1 MNKTVLIGRLC
12 ADPEI
17 RYTQAGKSVTSF
29 TLAVNRFKKDDG
41 ADFIKCT
48 CWGSTAENLAKYQ
61 GKGSQIAVSGR
72 IRTGSYN
79 DKDGKKVYTTE
90 VVCEEIEYLGAKKD
104 NQSSAG
110 QGFGNPLDDFTPI
123 DEDGDDLPF

>member
-17 RYTQAGKSVTSF
+17 RYTQAGKAVASF

-48 CWGSTAENLAKYQ
+48 CWGATAENLAKYQ

-72 IRTGSYN
+72 IRTGNYE
-79 DKDGKKVYTTE
+79 KDGKKVYTTE
-90 VVCEEIEYLGAKKD
+90 VVAEEIEYLGSKKD
-104 NQSSAG
+104 NG
-110 QGFGNPLDDFTPI
+110 GNQGYGVPLDDFTPI
-123 DEDGDDLPF
+123 EDDLGLPF

>member
-1 MNKTVLIGRLC
+1 MNRTVLIGRMC
-12 ADPEI
+12 ADPEL
-17 RYTQAGKSVTSF
+17 RYTQAGKGVASF

-48 CWGSTAENLAKYQ
+48 CWGATAENLAKYQ

-79 DKDGKKVYTTE
+79 DKDGKRVYTVE
-90 VVCEEIEYLGAKKD
+90 VVAEEIEYLGSKKD
-104 NQSSAG
+104 NG
-110 QGFGNPLDDFTPI
+110 GNQGYGAAMDDFTPI
-123 DEDGDDLPF
+123 ESSDGLPF

>member
-1 MNKTVLIGRLC
+1 MNKTVLIGRMC
-12 ADPEI
+12 ADVEL
-17 RYTQAGKSVTSF
+17 RYTQAGKGVASF

-48 CWGSTAENLAKYQ
+48 CWGTTAENLAKYQ

-79 DKDGKKVYTTE
+79 DKDGKKVFTVE
-90 VVCEEIEYLGAKKD
+90 VVAEEIEYLGSKKD
-104 NQSSAG
+104 NG
-110 QGFGNPLDDFTPI
+110 GNQGCGAAMDDFTPI
-123 DEDGDDLPF
+123 DEDSDDLPF